1 MISGGSP
8 ICRHWYVSHNPW
20 GGCPLKGEYLRISR
34 ALLCLLSKIFCCH
47 RISEGA
53 IFDSCS
59 RSATLSDRSCKDSF
73 RPSPPPPRQRN
84 CSPHGTPIPEKSR
97 AKPFHIRPPI
107 RLSVDSITR
116 FRGMTRTLSQ
126 LGGKSVAVQISRNR
140 FARGKV

>member
-20 GGCPLKGEYLRISR
+20 GGCPLNGEYLRISR

-53 IFDSCS
+53 IIDSCS

-84 CSPHGTPIPEKSR
+84 CSPHGTSIPEKSR
-97 AKPFHIRPPI
+97 AKPFCWNSREKRGSIPRVVELQAATIR
-107 RLSVDSITR
+107 
-116 FRGMTRTLSQ
+116 RGEVPTVATLYI
-126 LGGKSVAVQISRNR
+126 LY
-140 FARGKV
+140 AR